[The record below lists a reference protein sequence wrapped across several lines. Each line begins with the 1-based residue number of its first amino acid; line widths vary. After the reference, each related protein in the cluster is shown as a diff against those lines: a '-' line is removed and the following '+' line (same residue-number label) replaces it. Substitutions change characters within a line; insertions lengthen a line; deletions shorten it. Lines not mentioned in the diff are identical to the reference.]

1 MKFKGTLIITD
12 PCYIDSSNDKW
23 GESGCGKD
31 LSVYGCK
38 TYISKST
45 LYGDWSC
52 TTFKG
57 SKEDVIDLMDKW
69 NDFYFNFFARY
80 NTSDDKDKELLKKEY
95 KDKEKKFLLNHSY
108 GMFCADS
115 GTVCV
120 ILAEELNNKDSFLEW
135 VKKHSWCAT
144 IIPDFDGNVEYVIDN
159 NESVHIVGTGNKP
172 FYTSQT
178 GL

>member
-23 GESGCGKD
+23 DESKYGED

-38 TYISKST
+38 TYISEST

-57 SKEDVIDLMDKW
+57 NKEDVIDLINKW
-69 NDFYFNFFARY
+69 NAFYFEFFARY
-80 NTSDDKDKELLKKEY
+80 NSSENKELLSKEY
-95 KDKEKKFLLNHSY
+95 ENKEKELLLNHSY
-108 GMFCADS
+108 GKFCADS
-115 GTVCV
+115 GMVCV
-120 ILAEELNNKDSFLEW
+120 ILAEELDNKNKFLEW
-135 VKKHSWCAT
+135 AKEHSWCAT
-144 IIPDFDGNVEYVIDN
+144 IIPDFDGDVSYEVDEKGDAHLI
-159 NESVHIVGTGNKP
+159 GTGNKP
-172 FYTSQT
+172 FYTNQT

>member
-12 PCYIDSSNDKW
+12 PCYIDSSNNKW
-23 GESGCGKD
+23 DESGYGED

-57 SKEDVIDLMDKW
+57 SKKDV
-69 NDFYFNFFARY
+69 
-80 NTSDDKDKELLKKEY
+80 
-95 KDKEKKFLLNHSY
+95 LLNHSY
-108 GMFCADS
+108 GKFCADS
-115 GTVCV
+115 GMVCV

-135 VKKHSWCAT
+135 AKEHSWCAT
-144 IIPDFDGNVEYVIDN
+144 IIPNFDGNVEYVIDN
-159 NESVHIVGTGNKP
+159 NEDAHIVGTGNKS

>member
-12 PCYIDSSNDKW
+12 PCYIDTSDDKW
-23 GESGCGKD
+23 DKSGCGEN

-57 SKEDVIDLMDKW
+57 SKEDVSDLIDRW
-69 NDFYFNFFARY
+69 NDFYFEFLARY
-80 NTSDDKDKELLKKEY
+80 DSSSDKEVLNKEY
-95 KDKEKKFLLNHSY
+95 KNKEKELLLNHSY
-108 GMFCADS
+108 GKFCADS
-115 GTVCV
+115 GMVCA

-135 VKKHSWCAT
+135 AKEHSWCAT
-144 IIPDFDGNVEYVIDN
+144 IIPDFNGNVEYVVDN
-159 NESVHIVGTGNKP
+159 NEDVHIIGTGNKP